1 MTYAKLV
8 ALVAI
13 SGSMMQAA
21 AGAAPTN
28 AMDRDVAS
36 VLARPAMRASQLGV
50 AFYDLDSGRML
61 YQRDAGKYFV
71 AASTT
76 KVLTESTSLALLGP
90 NYRFTTN
97 VYRTGPVN
105 AAGVMYGDV
114 VLRGAGDPNL
124 SGRIQPDGTLA
135 FENEDHAYG
144 STGIP
149 DAKSVPGDPLAVL
162 RDFAKQ
168 IRARGIQSIAGQVIV
183 DDSLFPDN
191 TQELGTGTNVAPVV
205 VNDNVVDVTIAPG
218 SKAGDP
224 VTVSVSPAT
233 SYVTFVNTATTGAAH
248 SANTIAI
255 PDSDTADAAGNRR
268 VTIAGSL
275 PMDSHP
281 ILYAYPVPSAQ
292 RFAEA
297 AFSAALEGAGVRVDH
312 LPSASAP
319 DVKTLAAEYTA
330 ANVIATHVSPP
341 LSQDVKI
348 TLKVSDNLHAAMMP
362 YLWGALLARDTKDP
376 QAAGFKLEN
385 AFLKRAGFNP
395 LDFVQND
402 GEGANAFFQ
411 PGKLVRFLAYVRR
424 HPYYPDIYRGLPIL
438 GVDGTLYNIQNGKP
452 AAGKVHAKTGT
463 NGNGDLLN
471 GNRLFLTGK
480 GLLGYMTTR
489 SGRHL
494 AFCVYVNN
502 IAGPP
507 SEDVMTAAGQIA
519 GEIANDAYLDL

>member
-1 MTYAKLV
+1 MKYAKIAAFITIAGLL
-8 ALVAI
+8 A
-13 SGSMMQAA
+13 QAA
-21 AGAAPTN
+21 AGAANRTI
-28 AMDRDVAS
+28 AGDVAS
-36 VLARPAMRASQLGV
+36 ILARPAMRASQLGV

-61 YQRDAGKYFV
+61 YQHDAQKYAV

-90 NYRFTTN
+90 DYRFTTN
-97 VYRTGPVN
+97 VYRTGEIDSS
-105 AAGVMYGDV
+105 GILHGDV
-114 VLRGAGDPNL
+114 VLRASGDPNL

-149 DAKSVPGDPLAVL
+149 GAKAVPGDPLAVL

-168 IRARGIQSIAGQVIV
+168 IRARGVTSITGRVVV
-183 DDSLFPDN
+183 DDALFPDG
-191 TQELGTGTNVAPVV
+191 TQELGTGTNVAPIA
-205 VNDNVVDVTIAPG
+205 VNDNVVDVTISAG
-218 SKAGDP
+218 AKAGDP
-224 VTVSVSPAT
+224 VAISVSPAT
-233 SYVTFVNTATTGAAH
+233 AYVTFTNAAVTGAAR
-248 SANTIAI
+248 SANTIAM
-255 PDSDTADAAGNRR
+255 PSDEADPSGNRR
-268 VTIAGSL
+268 VTIAGSF
-275 PMDSHP
+275 PIDSPP
-281 ILYAYPVPSAQ
+281 ILYAYPVPSARQ
-292 RFAEA
+292 FAEI
-297 AFSAALEGAGVRVDH
+297 AFAQALTEAGVHVGRQSAAQPDAI
-312 LPSASAP
+312 PAP
-319 DVKTLAAEYTA
+319 AAYTA
-330 ANVIATHVSPP
+330 GNVIATHVSPP

-362 YLWGALLARDTKDP
+362 YLWGATLAHDTADP

-411 PGKLVRFLAYVRR
+411 PAQLVRFLAYVRR
-424 HPYYPDIYRGLPIL
+424 QPYFADIYRGLPIL
-438 GVDGTLYNIQNGKP
+438 GVDGTLFNIQNGKA

-471 GNRLFLTGK
+471 GNRLFITGK

-489 SGRHL
+489 RGRHL

-502 IAGPP
+502 FAGPP
-507 SEDVMTAAGQIA
+507 AEDVMLAAGQIA
-519 GEIANDAYLDL
+519 GEIANDGYLDL

>member
-1 MTYAKLV
+1 MIHSKIV
-8 ALVAI
+8 ALIAI
-13 SGSMMQAA
+13 SGFLTQAP
-21 AGAAPTN
+21 AGASPPN
-28 AMDRDVAS
+28 AMARDIAS
-36 VLARPAMRASQLGV
+36 ILARPAMRASQLGV
-50 AFYDLDSGRML
+50 AFYDLDRASML
-61 YQRDAGKYFV
+61 YQRDANKYFV

-97 VYRTGPVN
+97 VYRTGPIDG
-105 AAGVMYGDV
+105 AGVLHGDV
-114 VLRGAGDPNL
+114 VLRGSGDPDL

-149 DAKSVPGDPLAVL
+149 DAKAVPGDPLAVL

-168 IRARGIQSIAGQVIV
+168 IRARGITSVSGGVIV

-191 TQELGTGTNVAPVV
+191 TQELGTGTNVAPIA
-205 VNDNVVDVTIAPG
+205 VNDNVVDVTLAPG
-218 SKAGDP
+218 AKPGDS
-224 VTVSVSPAT
+224 VTVSVSPVT
-233 SYVTFVNTATTGAAH
+233 PYVTFVNDAVTGAAR

-255 PDSDTADAAGNRR
+255 PSADAADAAGNRR
-268 VTIAGSL
+268 VTISGSF
-275 PMDSHP
+275 PIGTHP
-281 ILYAYPVPSAQ
+281 ILYAYAVPSAK
-292 RFAEA
+292 RFAEV
-297 AFSAALEGAGVRVDH
+297 AFAQALATAGVRVA
-312 LPSASAP
+312 ASQSTDSDTKA
-319 DVKTLAAEYTA
+319 LAAAYTT

-362 YLWGALLARDTKDP
+362 YLWGALLAHDTTDP

-385 AFLKRAGFNP
+385 AFLKRAGFDP

-411 PGKLVRFLAYVRR
+411 PAKLVRFLAYVRR
-424 HPYYPDIYRGLPIL
+424 QPYFADVYGGLPIL

-489 SGRHL
+489 SGKHL

-519 GEIANDAYLDL
+519 GEIANDGYLDL